1 MRGVGVAF
9 QMTKLVIR
17 IDFEPS
23 GSSLGPSMIGLLEA
37 LQKEGSI
44 RKAAKSLNISYRK
57 AWLLIQQMQ
66 KTFSGPVVLAEAGGY
81 EGGSTQLTDLG
92 LTLLK
97 HYHSIE
103 NYCLDNTRED
113 LEALATL
120 VRHDAPPRRREQG

>member
-1 MRGVGVAF
+1 
-9 QMTKLVIR
+9 MTKLVIR

-37 LQKEGSI
+37 LKKQGSI

-66 KTFSGPVVLAEAGGY
+66 KTFTGPVVLAEAGGY

-97 HYHSIE
+97 LYRSVDS
-103 NYCLDNTRED
+103 YCLEGTRKD
-113 LEALATL
+113 LEALAAL
-120 VRHDAPPRRREQG
+120 VRHDAPPRRRERG

>member
-1 MRGVGVAF
+1 MDVAF
-9 QMTKLVIR
+9 QMTKLVVR

-23 GSSLGPSMIGLLEA
+23 GSSLSLSTIQLLET

-66 KTFSGPVVLAEAGGY
+66 KTFTGPVVLAEAGGY
-81 EGGSTQLTDLG
+81 EGGSTKLTDLG

-97 HYHSIE
+97 HYRSVE
-103 NYCLDNTRED
+103 SYCSDGTQRD
-113 LEALATL
+113 LEALAAL
-120 VRHDAPPRRREQG
+120 VRHDAPPRRRERA